1 MAWLTNWNYRKSISV
16 SNTGTILNDYQIPI
30 TIDSATPISL
40 GRMLSDG
47 GDIRL
52 TDSDGSSLLNH
63 WIESGI
69 NTSSTKIWIK
79 VPSIPTGT
87 KAIYVYYGNS
97 SATYD
102 NSLGGNSTFEFFDDF
117 NNNIIDTSKWT
128 KDEQQGNTLQ
138 AINQEIRFGGTKIGD
153 NWGPGARID
162 SVQTFSTSYIVSAR
176 AKLVTPSSYSYRV
189 YLGIGNTTI
198 HFYGSGSSDYDIFG
212 WEDRGEVIY
221 LNQISLNTWYN
232 LKIVFDGTTY
242 KNYVND
248 IYKGMTTSSLPGRIS
263 IRDSLYLNGTT
274 IDARFDDIVVRKYAI
289 IEPTTVIG
297 TEEVVPGINW
307 LIGWNIRKSISVS
320 NTGTILT
327 DHQIPI
333 TIDSATPISLGRM
346 LPDGGDIRFTD
357 SNGSSLLNH
366 WIESGINTSSTKI
379 WIKIPS
385 IPTDT
390 KTIYVYYG
398 NPSTSYDNSLGGN
411 NTFELFDNFNNNII
425 DTTKWTKSETNG
437 LTVQAVNQ
445 EIKFG
450 GIKIGSSWTT
460 GAKIDSIRTFSTS
473 FIVTAR
479 AKLVTPST
487 YSYRAYFGTGPS
499 TIHFYG
505 DASSADYDIFGNDD
519 RGEVRYINQI
529 VLNTWYNF
537 KIVFDGTT
545 YKNYVNDI
553 LRGTKTST
561 APARISIRDSL
572 YLNGTTIDARFDDV
586 IVRKYAAIEPT
597 TVFGTEELA
606 VGNLD
611 ISSTPQGAS
620 IYINDVLQTGII
632 TPITITGLTPGSH
645 TYRLTQPG
653 YNDVTGTFTIVAS
666 QTTAVSVTMSP
677 MVGGIS
683 FSTIPEGAEI
693 FLNDVDQNLTT
704 PNTISNLVLG
714 TYTYTLRLAN
724 YHDFTGTIDTIGNQ
738 TVNVIATLVPTFGS
752 IAFTSS
758 PLGAK
763 IFIDDV
769 DTGLITPFTIGI
781 TYINISEGT
790 HAYKLTL
797 PGYYDATGNVTVVG
811 GQTSTVEETLTLIT
825 GDISFVSTPSGV
837 EIFIDNVL
845 QTGITTPYTVTGIL
859 PGDHTYTLRLANYR
873 DYTGTTTVVGGQTST
888 ITATLIPTFGNI
900 LFNSTPEG
908 SKIFLDDIDTG
919 QTTPTTI
926 TDVPEGTHT
935 YRLVLAGYYD
945 YIGTVTVTGGETAVV
960 TATEVLITGEISF
973 TSSPPGAKIII
984 NDIDTGLVTP
994 AAVTNMVPGTHMY
1007 TLSLAGYYDYTGSAT
1022 VVGSETTSVTATL
1035 TLIVGSISFATVPSG
1050 AKIFIDNI
1058 DTGLATPSRVT
1069 DTIPGTHTY
1078 TLSLTGYHDLSGSA
1092 TVIGGQTTTI
1102 TETLTL
1108 IVGSISFVTIPPEAK
1123 VFIDNIDT
1131 GQITP
1136 VTITDLLPGNHIYT
1150 LKLSGYYDF
1159 TDNITVV
1166 GDQTVPVMPTLIL
1179 ITGTVIFGTNP
1190 AGAKIFLDDVD
1201 TGLTTPYT
1209 ITNVVPGVHTYRFSL
1224 ADYHDY
1230 SGNVSVVGEQ
1240 TSTITIDL
1248 LPTLGNITFNTIPI
1262 GAKIFLDN
1270 VDTGLITPYTITNIL
1285 EGTHSYILRLADY
1298 HDYSGSTTVVGGETT
1313 SITTTLLPTLG
1324 NISFNTT
1331 PAGANIFI
1339 DDVDTGYI
1347 TPYTML
1353 NILEGIHSYT
1363 LKLANYYDYTG
1374 SINVIAGQTVTV
1386 SETLVFMTGDISFN
1400 SIPSGAKIFI
1410 DSMDTDQTT
1419 PSTVANLPI
1428 GTHSY
1433 ILKLANYYDYMG
1445 SIDVIVDQTVT
1456 VSETLVL
1463 MVGDISFNSIPS
1475 GASIFINGE
1484 DTHQVT
1490 PAIVT
1495 NLPIGT
1501 YTYALRLSCYEDY
1514 SDSITVLAGQTIPI
1528 SAPLTL
1534 LTGNAYF
1541 NSTPYGAEIF
1551 IDGIDTG
1558 LTTPATV
1565 TNIYCGSHSYTLKSL
1580 CYQDYS
1586 GTVAILG
1593 NQTTNVTINLVPM
1606 LGSIYFTSTPSK
1618 ARIFLDEIDT
1628 GQVTPTSITGVL
1640 ACYHMYRLQLANH
1653 FDYIGTVNVI
1663 PNTIVN
1669 ISVSPS
1675 SLETYCQEFASV
1687 PVGSR
1692 VTLDEYTFGMYTPV
1706 KVCGITAGTHTF
1718 RLEGTF
1724 NIGVG
1729 GKGCNPFNSVPKGS
1743 KIYIDN
1749 EYKGELTP
1757 KVICGISVG
1766 THTYRLEGTFT
1777 I

>member
-411 NTFELFDNFNNNII
+411 NTFELFNNFNNNII

-499 TIHFYG
+499 PIHFYG

-529 VLNTWYNF
+529 VLNNWYNF

-632 TPITITGLTPGSH
+632 TPITITGLTPGS
-645 TYRLTQPG
+645 
-653 YNDVTGTFTIVAS
+653 
-666 QTTAVSVTMSP
+666 
-677 MVGGIS
+677 
-683 FSTIPEGAEI
+683 
-693 FLNDVDQNLTT
+693 
-704 PNTISNLVLG
+704 
-714 TYTYTLRLAN
+714 YTYTLRLAN

-781 TYINISEGT
+781 TYINISEDS
-790 HAYKLTL
+790 HAYRLIL
-797 PGYYDATGNVTVVG
+797 PGYYDATGNVTVAG

-973 TSSPPGAKIII
+973 TSSPP
-984 NDIDTGLVTP
+984 
-994 AAVTNMVPGTHMY
+994 
-1007 TLSLAGYYDYTGSAT
+1007 
-1022 VVGSETTSVTATL
+1022 
-1035 TLIVGSISFATVPSG
+1035 
-1050 AKIFIDNI
+1050 
-1058 DTGLATPSRVT
+1058 R
-1069 DTIPGTHTY
+1069 
-1078 TLSLTGYHDLSGSA
+1078 
-1092 TVIGGQTTTI
+1092 
-1102 TETLTL
+1102 
-1108 IVGSISFVTIPPEAK
+1108 
-1123 VFIDNIDT
+1123 
-1131 GQITP
+1131 
-1136 VTITDLLPGNHIYT
+1136 
-1150 LKLSGYYDF
+1150 
-1159 TDNITVV
+1159 
-1166 GDQTVPVMPTLIL
+1166 
-1179 ITGTVIFGTNP
+1179 
-1190 AGAKIFLDDVD
+1190 
-1201 TGLTTPYT
+1201 
-1209 ITNVVPGVHTYRFSL
+1209 
-1224 ADYHDY
+1224 
-1230 SGNVSVVGEQ
+1230 
-1240 TSTITIDL
+1240 
-1248 LPTLGNITFNTIPI
+1248 
-1262 GAKIFLDN
+1262 
-1270 VDTGLITPYTITNIL
+1270 
-1285 EGTHSYILRLADY
+1285 
-1298 HDYSGSTTVVGGETT
+1298 
-1313 SITTTLLPTLG
+1313 
-1324 NISFNTT
+1324 
-1331 PAGANIFI
+1331 
-1339 DDVDTGYI
+1339 
-1347 TPYTML
+1347 
-1353 NILEGIHSYT
+1353 
-1363 LKLANYYDYTG
+1363 
-1374 SINVIAGQTVTV
+1374 
-1386 SETLVFMTGDISFN
+1386 
-1400 SIPSGAKIFI
+1400 
-1410 DSMDTDQTT
+1410 
-1419 PSTVANLPI
+1419 
-1428 GTHSY
+1428 
-1433 ILKLANYYDYMG
+1433 
-1445 SIDVIVDQTVT
+1445 
-1456 VSETLVL
+1456 
-1463 MVGDISFNSIPS
+1463 
-1475 GASIFINGE
+1475 
-1484 DTHQVT
+1484 
-1490 PAIVT
+1490 
-1495 NLPIGT
+1495 
-1501 YTYALRLSCYEDY
+1501 
-1514 SDSITVLAGQTIPI
+1514 
-1528 SAPLTL
+1528 
-1534 LTGNAYF
+1534 
-1541 NSTPYGAEIF
+1541 
-1551 IDGIDTG
+1551 
-1558 LTTPATV
+1558 
-1565 TNIYCGSHSYTLKSL
+1565 
-1580 CYQDYS
+1580 
-1586 GTVAILG
+1586 
-1593 NQTTNVTINLVPM
+1593 
-1606 LGSIYFTSTPSK
+1606 
-1618 ARIFLDEIDT
+1618 
-1628 GQVTPTSITGVL
+1628 
-1640 ACYHMYRLQLANH
+1640 
-1653 FDYIGTVNVI
+1653 
-1663 PNTIVN
+1663 
-1669 ISVSPS
+1669 
-1675 SLETYCQEFASV
+1675 
-1687 PVGSR
+1687 
-1692 VTLDEYTFGMYTPV
+1692 
-1706 KVCGITAGTHTF
+1706 
-1718 RLEGTF
+1718 
-1724 NIGVG
+1724 
-1729 GKGCNPFNSVPKGS
+1729 
-1743 KIYIDN
+1743 
-1749 EYKGELTP
+1749 
-1757 KVICGISVG
+1757 
-1766 THTYRLEGTFT
+1766 
-1777 I
+1777 